1 MKRTSFS
8 VAFLLLITACGGG
21 TSSTTST
28 STSAP
33 AATTTTA
40 GSVTTTAVT
49 PTTAAP
55 STTTEAPAEGRL
67 ELYSVVFAAAMV
79 VVHNGTADTV
89 ELTDYWL
96 CQGSTCSPVP
106 SIEMP
111 ADSYLSINA
120 GSQVFLP
127 IPGSLTVDGIVD
139 LGGFDPANGEVAL
152 FSSDRVSE
160 AEAVVSYVEWG
171 SSGHDHSLLAI
182 DAGLWQEGW
191 FVATDAETSA
201 ITYQPDTSTADEA
214 GWNVY

>member
-1 MKRTSFS
+1 MKRVSFS
-8 VAFLLLITACGGG
+8 VALLLLVAACGGS

-28 STSAP
+28 SSP

-40 GSVTTTAVT
+40 ASVTTTAVT
-49 PTTAAP
+49 PTTEAP
-55 STTTEAPAEGRL
+55 TTTTEAPVEGRL
-67 ELYSVVFAAAMV
+67 ELYSVAFSAAMV

-89 ELTDYWL
+89 DLTDHWL
-96 CQGSTCSPVP
+96 CQGSTCSPIP
-106 SIEMP
+106 SIQMP

-152 FSSDRVSE
+152 FSSDPVSD
-160 AEAVVSYVEWG
+160 ADAVVSYVEWG